1 MKTRHK
7 GSPAFMRVVRPLV
20 LAALCAVTVAADG
33 GDTIAQSVQLRQ
45 PTTAFFNGTVS
56 EYANGRLVVETENGQ
71 TLRAMVNPRTKVALL
86 KPADLTDLQEGTYIA
101 STGTDRGNDLMEA
114 IDLRIIEE
122 KMRGVGEGFRPFHGG
137 VDAAATLNAKIVSVA
152 SGSVPPEINVRLRGR
167 DMKIVVPEGA
177 PILFQTVG
185 DATQLK
191 PGVPV
196 SVFTVRSR
204 NGNTDVVRVNI
215 GQGGYIPRF

>member
-1 MKTRHK
+1 METRK
-7 GSPAFMRVVRPLV
+7 KASPAYLRVVRPLA
-20 LAALCAVTVAADG
+20 LAALCAVTVAVPG
-33 GDTIAQSVQLRQ
+33 SDTIAQSVQLRQ

-56 EYANGRLVVETENGQ
+56 EYANGRLVVETDTGQ
-71 TLRAMVNPRTKVALL
+71 ILRALVNPRTKVALL
-86 KPADLTDLQEGTYIA
+86 KPAEFTDLQEGTYIA

-114 IDLRIIEE
+114 SDLRIIEE

-137 VDAAATLNAKIVSVA
+137 VDSAATMNAKIVTVTT
-152 SGSVPPEINVRLRGR
+152 GVVPPEINVRLRGR
-167 DMKIVVPEGA
+167 DMKIVLADGA

-196 SVFTVRSR
+196 SLFTVRSR
-204 NGNTDVVRVNI
+204 TGTTDVVRVNI
-215 GQGGYIPRF
+215 GQGGYVPKF

>member
-1 MKTRHK
+1 MKTRQK
-7 GSPAFMRVVRPLV
+7 ASPAFMRVVRPLA
-20 LAALCAVTVAADG
+20 LAALCAVTIAADG

-56 EYANGRLVVETENGQ
+56 EYANGRLVVETDTGQ
-71 TLRAMVNPRTKVALL
+71 TLRALVNPRTKVALL
-86 KPADLTDLQEGTYIA
+86 KPADFSDLQEGTYIA
-101 STGTDRGNDLMEA
+101 STGFDRGNDLMEA
-114 IDLRIIEE
+114 NDLRIIEE

-137 VDAAATLNAKIVSVA
+137 VDSAATMNAKIVSVTTA
-152 SGSVPPEINVRLRGR
+152 VVPAEINVRLRGR
-167 DMKIVVPEGA
+167 DMKIILADGA

-185 DATQLK
+185 DATALK

-204 NGNTDVVRVNI
+204 TGSTDVVRVNI
-215 GQGGYIPRF
+215 GQGGFVPRF